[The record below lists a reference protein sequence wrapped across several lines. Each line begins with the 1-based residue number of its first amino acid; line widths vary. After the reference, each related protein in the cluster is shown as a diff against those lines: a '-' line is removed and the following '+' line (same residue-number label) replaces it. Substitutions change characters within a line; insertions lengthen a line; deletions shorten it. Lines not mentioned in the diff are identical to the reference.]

1 MLWQCGLGLREDSPG
16 ELSLGIVRIFYDDSK
31 SRKVMETVAK
41 RLHFL
46 LARHHCVTSLEMR
59 VWTFWRHDPLMYDAL
74 RRNLGLRKLK
84 LILKWSYGRRPP
96 AHNFGAALLHLKHLQ
111 ELVCEGER
119 IDRIFIKGL
128 SKFLASSWSLT
139 ALNLSSLYIK
149 YKKDADAI
157 LHGLRRNKSIDTLS
171 INTSLLHP
179 LPYKE
184 EQLHFEW
191 KRYGFMAADYLR
203 RNRRLRTLSIASH
216 LPLFSLVRPII
227 ETLLDNR
234 YITKLSIIK
243 ITLEPND
250 IELIN
255 QLIIQNKTL
264 TSFNIIKCRFVGD
277 AGHITGNAQGVPS
290 CAHSFLLALTKNK
303 TLQQLTLTPS
313 WFHTNECRSLVEAVA
328 SHVSLK
334 EVNFDVSERKDAHD
348 IYRAVRDSG
357 AQDRFHL
364 RAQCI
369 LPENEDENE
378 DESLHFFPDSAVAF
392 MEVTGPSGV
401 SVDSQ
406 VFNGSAQ
413 LLTTLTSQPSCSH
426 VNSLSLFLTPELLN
440 VTESSVIAEYLRS
453 TTTLRDLE
461 LRFNDIRVARVACE
475 VRRELIQ
482 ALSVNKGVRRL
493 GVYGSRSDEH
503 EVRLLADTLLSSRTL
518 YYVTYCPLSS
528 ESVIQLVRILTP
540 NLLTNYT
547 LVSIKTHSCFLPGS
561 DWLPI
566 SYVLHRNCG
575 LVKRALD
582 FVRGAKHK
590 YCAEAAELVQ
600 FNPRLVEKVQ
610 ELIAVDENEAAFLIK
625 ARLMKTT
632 ELNDFMRLAGVVKHG
647 VTCHSRDDGKK
658 QLVDIGRDCW
668 LYIRQYLKLSDVL
681 NEQ

>member
-1 MLWQCGLGLREDSPG
+1 MALSKTHDSASRIYYKTPCTSSEGQLCGIFRDIVLWNNMLWQCGLGLREDSPG

-111 ELVCEGER
+111 ELV
-119 IDRIFIKGL
+119 
-128 SKFLASSWSLT
+128 A
-139 ALNLSSLYIK
+139 AL
-149 YKKDADAI
+149 
-157 LHGLRRNKSIDTLS
+157 
-171 INTSLLHP
+171 
-179 LPYKE
+179 
-184 EQLHFEW
+184 W
-191 KRYGFMAADYLR
+191 
-203 RNRRLRTLSIASH
+203 
-216 LPLFSLVRPII
+216 
-227 ETLLDNR
+227 
-234 YITKLSIIK
+234 
-243 ITLEPND
+243 
-250 IELIN
+250 
-255 QLIIQNKTL
+255 
-264 TSFNIIKCRFVGD
+264 GD